1 MLQSGDM
8 RPAVFLDRDGV
19 INKAILKNGHPLSP
33 RKLEQLEIIEGVKES
48 IELFR
53 KIGLV
58 VVVVTNQPDLA
69 SGFVTQGQLLEMHKV
84 ISLSTGIDH
93 FYFCGHNNTHKCAC
107 RKPKPGMLLKAASDL
122 GLILENSFLVGD
134 RWKDIS
140 AGQQVGCSCF
150 FIDYDYKESKP
161 SPPFNT
167 VNSLLEAARLI
178 TGGKH
183 GI

>member
-1 MLQSGDM
+1 ML
-8 RPAVFLDRDGV
+8 
-19 INKAILKNGHPLSP
+19 I
-33 RKLEQLEIIEGVKES
+33 
-48 IELFR
+48 
-53 KIGLV
+53 
-58 VVVVTNQPDLA
+58 
-69 SGFVTQGQLLEMHKV
+69 
-84 ISLSTGIDH
+84 
-93 FYFCGHNNTHKCAC
+93 
-107 RKPKPGMLLKAASDL
+107 KAASDL
-122 GLILENSFLVGD
+122 DLILENSFLVGD

-150 FIDYDYKESKP
+150 FIDYNYKESKP